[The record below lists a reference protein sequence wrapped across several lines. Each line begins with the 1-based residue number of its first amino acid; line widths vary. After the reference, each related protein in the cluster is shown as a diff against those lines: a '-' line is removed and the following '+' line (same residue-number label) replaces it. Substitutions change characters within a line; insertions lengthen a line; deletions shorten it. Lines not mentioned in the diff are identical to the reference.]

1 MYICLS
7 MDSQLNGNFLP
18 GSLPHKVTLFVTLI
32 ICFVVNKSL
41 SLSPDKFSADI
52 FLMAVKLPH
61 ISGFSRP

>member
-7 MDSQLNGNFLP
+7 MDCQLNGNFLP

-41 SLSPDKFSADI
+41 SPDKFSADI

-61 ISGFSRP
+61 IFGFSRP